1 MHKIRVRLQNLK
13 PGFKTQTRI
22 THVIKRTQSF
32 NCHHELYIVWKRL
45 IELKGVKFFNLR
57 RLVSSVGRGQVCWA
71 GGRGFKPWPDQHSES
86 LNNWEESVAF
96 VIWTSKNG

>member
-32 NCHHELYIVWKRL
+32 NCHHELLYRL
-45 IELKGVKFFNLR
+45 KTFDRIE
-57 RLVSSVGRGQVCWA
+57 RGQV
-71 GGRGFKPWPDQHSES
+71 F
-86 LNNWEESVAF
+86 
-96 VIWTSKNG
+96 

>member
-57 RLVSSVGRGQVCWA
+57 RQISSVGRAQVCWE
-71 GGRGFKPWPDQHSES
+71 GGRRFKPWPDQRSES
-86 LNNWEESVAF
+86 LTELRGKCCLCNMD
-96 VIWTSKNG
+96 I